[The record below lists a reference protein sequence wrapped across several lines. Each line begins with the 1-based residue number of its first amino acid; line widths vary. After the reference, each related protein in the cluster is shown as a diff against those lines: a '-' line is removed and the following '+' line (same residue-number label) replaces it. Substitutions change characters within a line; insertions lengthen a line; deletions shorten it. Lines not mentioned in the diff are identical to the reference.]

1 MVTDGASQFGI
12 GGTRPR
18 TPPEGAALWTPA
30 KGNAPPSPQPNG
42 WIPKAAAFGG
52 GSRGA
57 KPPWRVS
64 GPGAAYTELACAI
77 GNHSTP
83 LSTRRPLTASVSLRC
98 RHETPAAANA
108 FNGSSIPCHGG
119 SAALAPER
127 FQPNTGAFFRQPD
140 RLLRAAH
147 QIGEALARE
156 ADRIGTFHDH
166 FGEDFLVHAAP

>member
-1 MVTDGASQFGI
+1 MPAKVGAGVASGKAGCGPGPCQG
-12 GGTRPR
+12 
-18 TPPEGAALWTPA
+18 GAA
-30 KGNAPPSPQPNG
+30 
-42 WIPKAAAFGG
+42 F
-52 GSRGA
+52 
-57 KPPWRVS
+57 WRVS